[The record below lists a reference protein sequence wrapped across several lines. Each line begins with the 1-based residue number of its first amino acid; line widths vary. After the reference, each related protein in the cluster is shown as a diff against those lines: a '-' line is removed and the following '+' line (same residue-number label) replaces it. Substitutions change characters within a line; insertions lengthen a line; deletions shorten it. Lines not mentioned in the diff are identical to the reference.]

1 MFKQWGKG
9 HDTQFVTFPI
19 AFTKQAFCCI
29 VTPIGGGQG
38 SDRVYSLSVKSF
50 PLPISFLNS
59 AYIGLV
65 TICRGNSLSQGVL
78 SSYISNL
85 TTTNFYLY
93 FDKTVDNTTN
103 KIYWFVIGK

>member
-1 MFKQWGKG
+1 MKEIGKVKLPSPYPHCSHNRQWGKG

-50 PLPISFLNS
+50 QILCGTNND
-59 AYIGLV
+59 GLWLALG
-65 TICRGNSLSQGVL
+65 I
-78 SSYISNL
+78 
-85 TTTNFYLY
+85 
-93 FDKTVDNTTN
+93 
-103 KIYWFVIGK
+103 

>member
-1 MFKQWGKG
+1 MIEKLLKLIGNVIVRLLIWRLSNPHCRLCEQWGKG

-50 PLPISFLNS
+50 QILCGTN
-59 AYIGLV
+59 
-65 TICRGNSLSQGVL
+65 NDSLW
-78 SSYISNL
+78 L
-85 TTTNFYLY
+85 TLG
-93 FDKTVDNTTN
+93 
-103 KIYWFVIGK
+103 I

>member
-1 MFKQWGKG
+1 MPVAVKQLFGKAIGKVTLVFVLLPHCRLCEQWGKG

-50 PLPISFLNS
+50 QILCGTNND
-59 AYIGLV
+59 GLWLALG
-65 TICRGNSLSQGVL
+65 I
-78 SSYISNL
+78 
-85 TTTNFYLY
+85 
-93 FDKTVDNTTN
+93 
-103 KIYWFVIGK
+103 

>member
-1 MFKQWGKG
+1 MQQQEYTILYKLLAKFLFPYHHFPIVEVEQWGKG

-50 PLPISFLNS
+50 QILCGTNND
-59 AYIGLV
+59 GLWLALG
-65 TICRGNSLSQGVL
+65 I
-78 SSYISNL
+78 
-85 TTTNFYLY
+85 
-93 FDKTVDNTTN
+93 
-103 KIYWFVIGK
+103 

>member
-1 MFKQWGKG
+1 MVKQMLFQQNVQLWEYDKEQWGKG

-50 PLPISFLNS
+50 QILCGTNND
-59 AYIGLV
+59 GLWLALG
-65 TICRGNSLSQGVL
+65 I
-78 SSYISNL
+78 
-85 TTTNFYLY
+85 
-93 FDKTVDNTTN
+93 
-103 KIYWFVIGK
+103 

>member
-1 MFKQWGKG
+1 MAEVYNKGKLDILQQEFKQWGKG

-50 PLPISFLNS
+50 QILCGTNND
-59 AYIGLV
+59 GLWLALG
-65 TICRGNSLSQGVL
+65 I
-78 SSYISNL
+78 
-85 TTTNFYLY
+85 
-93 FDKTVDNTTN
+93 
-103 KIYWFVIGK
+103 

>member
-1 MFKQWGKG
+1 MLYCHHFVDNFPIVEVEQWGKG

-50 PLPISFLNS
+50 QILCGTNND
-59 AYIGLV
+59 GLWLALG
-65 TICRGNSLSQGVL
+65 I
-78 SSYISNL
+78 
-85 TTTNFYLY
+85 
-93 FDKTVDNTTN
+93 
-103 KIYWFVIGK
+103 

>member
-1 MFKQWGKG
+1 MLQENNFFRCSILPIVDYVNNGNGKG

-50 PLPISFLNS
+50 QILCGTNND
-59 AYIGLV
+59 GLWLALG
-65 TICRGNSLSQGVL
+65 I
-78 SSYISNL
+78 
-85 TTTNFYLY
+85 
-93 FDKTVDNTTN
+93 
-103 KIYWFVIGK
+103 

>member
-1 MFKQWGKG
+1 MPSAEPYPPLQFLFVAAPKILFIKDIGKLYCFPLATPFTVPHCRLCEQWGKG

-50 PLPISFLNS
+50 QILCGTNND
-59 AYIGLV
+59 GLWLALG
-65 TICRGNSLSQGVL
+65 I
-78 SSYISNL
+78 
-85 TTTNFYLY
+85 
-93 FDKTVDNTTN
+93 
-103 KIYWFVIGK
+103 